1 MNDGGAEKI
10 RELWRCA
17 MDSRMKD
24 GLSAGRGVVNGF
36 FGGGRVAIRGGAHK
50 NA

>member
-1 MNDGGAEKI
+1 MNDGGGEKI

-24 GLSAGRGVVNGF
+24 GLSAGRGVGDDFF
-36 FGGGRVAIRGGAHK
+36 FGGAGGDPGWGA
-50 NA
+50 

>member
-24 GLSAGRGVVNGF
+24 GLSSGRGVGDGF
-36 FGGGRVAIRGGAHK
+36 FWGGAGGDPGWG
-50 NA
+50 A

>member
-24 GLSAGRGVVNGF
+24 GLSAGWGVGDGF
-36 FGGGRVAIRGGAHK
+36 LGVAGGDPGWGA
-50 NA
+50 

>member
-1 MNDGGAEKI
+1 MNGGGSEKI

-24 GLSAGRGVVNGF
+24 GLSAGWGCGGTV
-36 FGGGRVAIRGGAHK
+36 FGEWRVAIRGGAHK